1 MTIHHVNHS
10 GKAAILSFLF
20 CGLGQL
26 YNGHIV
32 KGLTIIFFTCL
43 SLMANV
49 FGAVLLYMYFKSQL
63 PFSILWSGIGVLIVG
78 LLSIALIGVYSIVDA
93 HKHGKKHDHQH
104 QSLS

>member
-1 MTIHHVNHS
+1 MKNETNHS
-10 GKAAILSFLF
+10 GTAAILSFLF

-49 FGAVLLYMYFKSQL
+49 FGAVMLYMYFKSGL
-63 PFSILWSGIGVLIVG
+63 PFTVLWSGIGILAVG

-93 HKHGKKHDHQH
+93 YKHGKKE
-104 QSLS
+104 